1 MKNYLMNIDL
11 NKRIREN
18 LLLYVITL
26 LCICTGIVLGIY
38 AVKYMGKYEKTE
50 LLNYLNNF
58 LVSVDKTKVNN
69 IEVLIQAMKNNL
81 PVIIAIW
88 FLGLTMV
95 GMPIILI
102 IDTFKGFSLGFSI
115 SFLMKELGGKGI
127 GITLLSIIPQNIIYV
142 PLIILSSVF
151 AMEFSLNLLNKN
163 SYKNVKENIFVTIAS
178 YTSMFILIIIFM
190 FIGFLIEAFIIP
202 NIIKLIV

>member
-1 MKNYLMNIDL
+1 MKNYLLNINL
-11 NKRIREN
+11 NKRIKESM
-18 LLLYVITL
+18 LLYIITL

-69 IEVLIQAMKNNL
+69 IEVLIQAIKNNL

-127 GITLLSIIPQNIIYV
+127 GITLLSIIPQNIIYI

-151 AMEFSLNLLNKN
+151 AMEFSLNLLNKD
-163 SYKNVKENIFVTIAS
+163 SYKNVKESIFVTIVS
-178 YTSMFILIIIFM
+178 YSSMYILIIIVM
-190 FIGFLIEAFIIP
+190 FIGFFIEAFIIP
-202 NIIKLIV
+202 NVVKLIV

>member
-1 MKNYLMNIDL
+1 MKNYLLNINL
-11 NKRIREN
+11 NKRIKES
-18 LLLYVITL
+18 LLLYIITL

-69 IEVLIQAMKNNL
+69 IEVLVQAIKNNL

-127 GITLLSIIPQNIIYV
+127 GITLLSIIPQNIIYI

-151 AMEFSLNLLNKN
+151 AMEFSLNLLNKD
-163 SYKNVKENIFVTIAS
+163 SYKNVKESIFVTIVS
-178 YTSMFILIIIFM
+178 YSSMYILIIIVM
-190 FIGFLIEAFIIP
+190 FIGFFIEAFIIP
-202 NIIKLIV
+202 NVVKLIV

>member
-1 MKNYLMNIDL
+1 MKNYLINMDL
-11 NKRIREN
+11 NKRIRES

-26 LCICTGIVLGIY
+26 LCICTGIVLGMY

-127 GITLLSIIPQNIIYV
+127 GITLLSIIPQNIIYI

-178 YTSMFILIIIFM
+178 YTSMFILIILLM

-202 NIIKLIV
+202 NIVKLIV